1 MKNFQILIPCY
12 NDWPSVLKLLDRLDE
27 EIKQLGENFS
37 VLIVN
42 DGSNENLGKKEFKFK
57 NIESIEVINMKT
69 NQGHTRSNATGI
81 KFLSKKNN
89 FDYLIVMDGDGE
101 DRPEEI
107 KLFVEKVKKVNNTS
121 VVAKRIKRSEG
132 LIFTILYNFHKLIT
146 FIFTGHNMNFGHFTC
161 LSKNDVNLIST
172 KESLWLNFSG
182 TVKKFVKH
190 LEYIPCIRGKRYVQP
205 SKMSFINL
213 IIHSLSI
220 LAVFK
225 YQVLFRSI
233 FFLLILNLFSPSIIT
248 YIFQLLLII
257 FNILVFLISKREN
270 SEEFRN
276 CEKKIGSTES
286 LYNSRL

>member
-190 LEYIPCIRGKRYVQP
+190 LENIPCIRGKRYVQP